1 MTDSSTLL
9 AVSEVSKAFRKERE
23 SFYACR
29 GLSFDVHAGET
40 VAIVG
45 ETGCGKSTVLSLI
58 LGLQAPSAGTVR
70 VLGMNP
76 FAEFEKLKGQ
86 IGIIFQNDRLLPWR
100 TALDNVAFGLE
111 ILHLPKKE
119 RNERAHM
126 WLGCVGLGQFTKSYP
141 HQLSGGMRQ
150 RLSIAR
156 TFAIEP
162 PLLLAD
168 EAFSALDELTA
179 ASLRRDL
186 LGLINETNKTTL
198 FITHSVPEAADLAGR
213 VLVFG
218 RPGHVV
224 HEVNVAG
231 LLASGHTRSDVEDEI
246 RRGLQLARHARDEDG
261 DSTATEAIATSGL
274 SAGGPND

>member
-1 MTDSSTLL
+1 MNDSSTLL
-9 AVSEVSKAFRKERE
+9 AVSGVSKTFETDAGA
-23 SFYACR
+23 FYACQ
-29 GLSFDVHAGET
+29 GLSFDVRAGEI

-45 ETGCGKSTVLSLI
+45 ETGCGKSTVLSMI
-58 LGLQAPSAGTVR
+58 LGLQAPSTGTVR
-70 VLGMNP
+70 VVGMNP
-76 FAEFEKLKGQ
+76 FAEFDKLKGR

-111 ILHLPKKE
+111 ILQLPKRE
-119 RNERAHM
+119 RSERAHM
-126 WLGCVGLGQFTKSYP
+126 WLERVGLGQFTKSYP

-150 RLSIAR
+150 RLSVAR

-186 LGLINETNKTTL
+186 LGLIKETNKTTL
-198 FITHSVPEAADLAGR
+198 FITHSVPEAADFAGR

-224 HEVNVAG
+224 HEVDVSS
-231 LLASGHTRSDVEDEI
+231 LLARGHTRRDVEDEI
-246 RRGLQLARHARDEDG
+246 RRGLQLARPGRGE
-261 DSTATEAIATSGL
+261 EAAQTL
-274 SAGGPND
+274 

>member
-1 MTDSSTLL
+1 MSNSSMLT
-9 AVSEVSKAFRKERE
+9 VSGVSKTFGVDTGV
-23 SFYACR
+23 FHACL

-45 ETGCGKSTVLSLI
+45 ETGCGKSTVLSMI
-58 LGLQAPSAGTVR
+58 LGLQSPSSGTVR
-70 VLGMNP
+70 VLGMDP
-76 FAEFEKLKGQ
+76 FEDFDKLKGR

-111 ILHLPKKE
+111 ILHLSKKE
-119 RNERAHM
+119 RNERARL
-126 WLGCVGLGQFTKSYP
+126 WLKRVGLDRFTKSYP

-179 ASLRRDL
+179 ASLRQDL
-186 LGLINETNKTTL
+186 VGLIKETNKTTL

-224 HEVNVAG
+224 HEVDVSG
-231 LLASGHTRSDVEDEI
+231 LLASGHTRRDVEDEI
-246 RRGLQLARHARDEDG
+246 RRGLQLARRGHDEESGVISMEASARRG
-261 DSTATEAIATSGL
+261 VSVGS
-274 SAGGPND
+274 PNG